1 MIVLLTVRSVALSS
15 FGIFVSSSVTVAGV
29 DCILT
34 VVILSIYPGYELIR
48 AVLNRNQVIIIF
60 CIVATFVGAVAV
72 KPP

>member
-1 MIVLLTVRSVALSS
+1 MIVLVTVRSVAPSF

-34 VVILSIYPGYELIR
+34 VVILSIYPSYELIR
-48 AVLNRNQVIIIF
+48 AVLNRDQVIIIF